1 MVRVMSNIN
10 IMFSR
15 TLLKAVMEEVKK
27 HATADEI
34 KQAWVYHFDRDS
46 WEVRIAINR
55 ARTTSCP
62 NPKRSIGTD
71 RRTMRSMP
79 VRKGGRRGSTSS
91 TRRKRMANMIT
102 LEVQVV
108 VQTRMASLTQRA
120 IAKLER
126 SGISVVSV
134 ERTANRATIHG
145 TLKVKAKEPT

>member
-1 MVRVMSNIN
+1 
-10 IMFSR
+10 
-15 TLLKAVMEEVKK
+15 
-27 HATADEI
+27 
-34 KQAWVYHFDRDS
+34 
-46 WEVRIAINR
+46 
-55 ARTTSCP
+55 
-62 NPKRSIGTD
+62 
-71 RRTMRSMP
+71 
-79 VRKGGRRGSTSS
+79 
-91 TRRKRMANMIT
+91 MANMIT

>member
-1 MVRVMSNIN
+1 
-10 IMFSR
+10 
-15 TLLKAVMEEVKK
+15 
-27 HATADEI
+27 
-34 KQAWVYHFDRDS
+34 
-46 WEVRIAINR
+46 
-55 ARTTSCP
+55 
-62 NPKRSIGTD
+62 
-71 RRTMRSMP
+71 
-79 VRKGGRRGSTSS
+79 
-91 TRRKRMANMIT
+91 MIT